1 MHWTCPSRPL
11 EFSRVSCEPCSAT
24 IILPLRVASAR
35 NVTRDSGM
43 LDRDCNRE
51 CSFER
56 RSNEHSLLRRLIAVG
71 RQCECVRR
79 CSSRFHCV
87 VNQLLGHH
95 VPPLTNSPLKC
106 SELAV
111 GEPPGMEFLQTV
123 KQRFTSGIRFFLY
136 P

>member
-1 MHWTCPSRPL
+1 
-11 EFSRVSCEPCSAT
+11 
-24 IILPLRVASAR
+24 
-35 NVTRDSGM
+35 M

-71 RQCECVRR
+71 RQYECVRR
-79 CSSRFHCV
+79 CSSRFHCL